1 LFGILTTRGLD
12 DYSKASTEAYTRAV
26 SVLSNMATL
35 VSSFLASAYVIFTIY
50 SISKIAA
57 LFSFLPFLG
66 HFVFGK
72 ITNRIRYNMNMDNV
86 PFKRR
91 QDYVNR
97 AIYLQKYSKEIRLS
111 NIFNALTDIY
121 DKAYKEIISNI
132 NKYSKKIFIIDY
144 IKGVL
149 CFPIVFEGV
158 WLYAAYCA
166 MVSKT
171 IQIEDFV
178 VLASAIVST
187 TWMLTNFSN
196 SITASFENGLYINN
210 LKTFLNYK
218 EKISEDQQ
226 GIILNSAVE
235 SIEFKNVSFTYD
247 GQSEL
252 SLKDVNLVML
262 SGRKVDLVGHNGA
275 GKSTLIKLIMRLY
288 DPTEGVILLN
298 GINIKEYN
306 LKEYRKLIGT
316 IFQDYQILSMTVL
329 ENVMMNSID
338 NDADRKKAINAL
350 KKSDI
355 YDKVQTLVNGED
367 TILTREFDDNGAIL
381 SGGKYQKIAMA
392 RAIVKENPII
402 ILDEPSSALD
412 PIAEYEMYETIM
424 DLCNTYDQKK
434 RQDFCYYIP
443 QVIIGSNG

>member
-1 LFGILTTRGLD
+1 
-12 DYSKASTEAYTRAV
+12 
-26 SVLSNMATL
+26 
-35 VSSFLASAYVIFTIY
+35 
-50 SISKIAA
+50 
-57 LFSFLPFLG
+57 
-66 HFVFGK
+66 
-72 ITNRIRYNMNMDNV
+72 
-86 PFKRR
+86 
-91 QDYVNR
+91 
-97 AIYLQKYSKEIRLS
+97 
-111 NIFNALTDIY
+111 
-121 DKAYKEIISNI
+121 
-132 NKYSKKIFIIDY
+132 
-144 IKGVL
+144 
-149 CFPIVFEGV
+149 
-158 WLYAAYCA
+158 
-166 MVSKT
+166 VSKT